1 MTVVR
6 ELAATDRVDAV
17 ALWEVTGLTRPWND
31 PDADFDRAVAGS
43 TSAVL
48 GAFVDDVLRA
58 TAMVGSDGHRGW
70 VYYGA
75 TDPTQQRRGLGRVM
89 MAAAEA
95 WLTER
100 GMPKVQLMVRT
111 ENLAA
116 TGFYEALGYEVQ
128 ATQVFGRWVN
138 AS

>member
-6 ELAATDRVDAV
+6 ELAALDRVAAV

-31 PDADFDRAVAGS
+31 PDADFDKAVAGS

-70 VYYGA
+70 VYYVA

-128 ATQVFGRWVN
+128 ATQVFGKWVN